1 MDSDKLARLLLPN
14 MGEYQTIREILND
27 EQGFQKLVM
36 FQEKKV
42 KRERLRRAREK
53 LLMEKRET
61 SRGKQQQ
68 LFGESRFRNGLS
80 LSKRI
85 RVRTEY

>member
-1 MDSDKLARLLLPN
+1 

-27 EQGFQKLVM
+27 EQAFQKLIL

-42 KRERLRRAREK
+42 VKERLRKAREK
-53 LLMEKRET
+53 LLIEKRET
-61 SRGKQQQ
+61 SRGKQQRQ
-68 LFGESRFRNGLS
+68 FGESRFRNGFS
-80 LSKRI
+80 PSKRI